1 MKTPLGAIL
10 ARVCGLGIAEKVVI
24 LQCITYKM
32 ASGIHKRHASY
43 IVLLIVFF
51 SHIHGYFMRFGSCY

>member
-1 MKTPLGAIL
+1 M

-24 LQCITYKM
+24 LQFITYKM